1 MKTLR
6 EMMDLIE
13 SAQAPVAE
21 AYTPTAGELAQDLIG
36 LADSDFN
43 KKYGMSK
50 QQANRYYSSSKL
62 KDQGMAEGKNNIDN
76 KIIHLLTNGIPADA
90 IARKLDIPV
99 EWVHEVAKYNM
110 PDSDIDYNDPRN
122 STQGRERFGEQG
134 MAEGSA
140 SRTCPQC
147 DGSGEDTLDP
157 TKSCRRCGGKGHV
170 PVPKEQGVAEGE
182 TSQQYKVAVDCGED
196 GTFTVKVHAGD
207 KGEALRKAQK
217 IVRNEHD
224 TYPEGARI
232 VGQGVD
238 EDQATARMGLMSA
251 VGSNDN
257 NPADQRRAMAQQA
270 VEQLASKR

>member
-62 KDQGMAEGKNNIDN
+62 KDQGMAEG
-76 KIIHLLTNGIPADA
+76 
-90 IARKLDIPV
+90 
-99 EWVHEVAKYNM
+99 
-110 PDSDIDYNDPRN
+110 
-122 STQGRERFGEQG
+122 
-134 MAEGSA
+134 SA

-170 PVPKEQGVAEGE
+170 PVPKEQGMAEGE
-182 TSQQYKVAVDCGED
+182 DNDVEHLANAFADIYYGGAGMGMVSATEKVKLARNIVQAVED
-196 GTFTVKVHAGD
+196 GRLSI
-207 KGEALRKAQK
+207 EQLRQDLHDVDQLQK
-217 IVRNEHD
+217 KLGRD
-224 TYPEGARI
+224 GRFD
-232 VGQGVD
+232 GQAVD
-238 EDQATARMGLMSA
+238 EDQATAQMGLMSA

>member
-21 AYTPTAGELAQDLIG
+21 GYTPTAGELAQDLIG
-36 LADSDFN
+36 LADADFN

-62 KDQGMAEGKNNIDN
+62 KDQGMAEG
-76 KIIHLLTNGIPADA
+76 
-90 IARKLDIPV
+90 
-99 EWVHEVAKYNM
+99 
-110 PDSDIDYNDPRN
+110 
-122 STQGRERFGEQG
+122 
-134 MAEGSA
+134 
-140 SRTCPQC
+140 
-147 DGSGEDTLDP
+147 
-157 TKSCRRCGGKGHV
+157 
-170 PVPKEQGVAEGE
+170 E
-182 TSQQYKVAVDCGED
+182 TSQQYTVAVDCGED

-232 VGQGVD
+232 VGQGL
-238 EDQATARMGLMSA
+238 EE
-251 VGSNDN
+251 
-257 NPADQRRAMAQQA
+257 
-270 VEQLASKR
+270 EQLEETDADPVRRIEELFQDRH